1 MYKLAVIFA
10 CFSINLIGQG
20 QSVSHLYS
28 MDYQLTNDTFSI
40 SGIHFLSDFNK
51 EGFNGHFDINEK
63 KQVIYSANANLA
75 NINATEL
82 ILLDINESTLEI
94 LTNNNRHDDH
104 PRFIGNS
111 AYIQIQ
117 KLYGESILAIRS
129 MSNAIQ
135 AEQILTNLSNINTAI
150 SLDNDAFILNLISDL
165 DYLAVAY
172 ESDASFKI
180 LEANVGP
187 RVVKFT
193 DTQFFYIHKVR
204 PDYWLI
210 KRYDLEYLKKK
221 SVVELPSGIDQF
233 DMLPDGSFII
243 ANGSKLFRFNPLVTE
258 QWIEIEDLAEYG
270 ITNISQVGVGNGVI
284 IISNLPD

>member
-1 MYKLAVIFA
+1 MYKLAVICA
-10 CFSINLIGQG
+10 CLSINLIGQD

-28 MDYQLTNDTFSI
+28 MDYALTNDTFSI
-40 SGIHFLSDFNK
+40 SGVHFLSDFNQ
-51 EGFNGHFDINEK
+51 EGFNGNFDINE
-63 KQVIYSANANLA
+63 QNLVIYSANANLG

-111 AYIQIQ
+111 SYIQIQ
-117 KLYGESILAIRS
+117 KFYSESILTIHS
-129 MSNAIQ
+129 LSNAIQ
-135 AEQILTNLSNINTAI
+135 AEQILTILSNINTAI

-193 DTQFFYIHKVR
+193 DTQFFYVHKVR
-204 PDYWLI
+204 SDYWLI
-210 KRYDLEYLKKK
+210 KRYDLEFLKKK
-221 SVVELPSGIDQF
+221 SVVELPTGIDQF

-243 ANGSKLFRFNPLVTE
+243 AQGSKLLRYNPLDSDE
-258 QWIEIEDLAEYG
+258 WIEIDDLAEFG
-270 ITNISQVGVGNGVI
+270 ISNISQVGVGNGVI
-284 IISNLPD
+284 IISNLPE

>member
-1 MYKLAVIFA
+1 MYKLAVICIF
-10 CFSINLIGQG
+10 FSMNLFSQG
-20 QSVSHLYS
+20 QPVSHLYS
-28 MDYQLTNDTFSI
+28 LDYQLTNDTFSI
-40 SGIHFLSDFNK
+40 SGIHFLTEFNK
-51 EGFNGHFDINEK
+51 SGFNGNFDINAQN
-63 KQVIYSANANLA
+63 QVIYAANANLD

-82 ILLDINESTLEI
+82 ILLDLGEKTLKI
-94 LTNNNRHDDH
+94 LTNNNRQDDH

-111 AYIQIQ
+111 SYIQTQ
-117 KLYGESILAIRS
+117 KFYDESILAIRS

-187 RVVKFT
+187 RVIKFT
-193 DTQFFYIHKVR
+193 DTQFFYVHKVR

-221 SVVELPSGIDQF
+221 SVVELPIGVDQF

-243 ANGSKLFRFNPLVTE
+243 AKGSKLFRYNPLGSND
-258 QWIEIEDLAEYG
+258 WIEIEDLFEYG
-270 ITNISQVGVGNGVI
+270 ISNITQVGVGNGVI
-284 IISNLPD
+284 VISNQ